1 MKRSLSGM
9 FSRMFFGCAPT
20 LALSLVLGLPLTQS
34 AFARPAT
41 GWVSTTLEGGGANL
55 RAAPSTNAAISATA
69 RNGTRFSIVNE
80 QVDSAGYRWY
90 QVQPEAVTPTSAVW
104 LRSDLISFVPPFPA
118 QPRLGCDRAIAETE
132 KTLRAVA
139 NTQIRTRNQ
148 QPHGYPNGPAARPD
162 SFSYILTGTGADNIL
177 ASPVFMNQMATQLIE
192 NCSQIGL
199 VSFSDSPTDGSYIN
213 YGSMPDRLVRPFQ
226 CKLGPNSDRGPAQWG
241 ESICL

>member
-1 MKRSLSGM
+1 MKRSLSDLSFRVLSG
-9 FSRMFFGCAPT
+9 FGFT
-20 LALSLVLGLPLTQS
+20 LALSLVLSQS

-55 RAAPSTNAAISATA
+55 RASPSTSAEISATV

-80 QVDSAGYRWY
+80 QFDRAGYRWY
-90 QVQPEAVTPTSAVW
+90 QVQPEAVTLASAVW

-132 KTLRAVA
+132 KTIRAVA
-139 NTQIRTRNQ
+139 NTQIRTRDQ
-148 QPHGYPNGPAARPD
+148 RPHGYANGPAARPD

-177 ASPVFMNQMATQLIE
+177 ASPVFMNQMAAQLIE

-199 VSFSDSPTDGSYIN
+199 VSFSDGPTDGSYVN
-213 YGSMPDRLVRPFQ
+213 YGWMPERLVRPFH
-226 CKLGPNSDRGPAQWG
+226 CKLGPNSDRSAVQWG
-241 ESICL
+241 ERICL